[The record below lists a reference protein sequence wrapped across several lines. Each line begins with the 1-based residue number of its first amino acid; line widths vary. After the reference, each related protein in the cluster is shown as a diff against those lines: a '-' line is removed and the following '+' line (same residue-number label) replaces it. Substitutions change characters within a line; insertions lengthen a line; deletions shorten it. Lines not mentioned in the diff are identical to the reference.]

1 MGLEN
6 GMIAEHKI
14 KMLQGFL
21 GKLPGP
27 IAGRL
32 AKAIEVDRLGGGSVL
47 PHDAIL
53 DSLRPILRNAQT
65 SDRTL
70 TPLRL
75 LCRPFEDLLFSTPRQ
90 NKLKGKIARDSVM
103 LLWNW
108 VSTELLPDAAA
119 AFERDATAAI
129 MTGKIEAAETLVT
142 AFSGQVSLAI
152 LSVLQS
158 KSGVKAAEAALG
170 DSSIVDDAREMAQLL
185 GVAQDIRGLQ
195 EKLPKPFPTL
205 TDDEIWVLREFYD
218 RILAA
223 LPDAA
228 PYVAVITMNR
238 LERPWEA
245 LRLPLQ
251 ISRQTQDT
259 LISKTDMGLV
269 GEILFA
275 EMEENAA
282 AIRKA
287 KPRHFDVDRLTA
299 HIARFAELSTGLVK
313 SVDIRRDGEW
323 GQRLLKD
330 RAAIAEIMDGFME
343 RAPKD
348 VLAAIPMQK
357 TGRFSGGPSAPD
369 LRHAPDPEKTVIA
382 LANAKLIIGCKPFAA
397 ASSFG
402 TSLKDARDQLIQ
414 ALRAYSEELVREL
427 RGEECER
434 RYHAEAYLEIAVE
447 LTSLLA
453 GTQDGELLRR
463 RGRAALAP
471 REAA

>member
-1 MGLEN
+1 
-6 GMIAEHKI
+6 MIAEHKI

-103 LLWNW
+103 IVWNW
-108 VSTELLPDAAA
+108 IATDLLPDATA
-119 AFERDATAAI
+119 AFEKNTTAAI
-129 MTGKIEAAETLVT
+129 MTGKMDEAETEVL
-142 AFSGQVSLAI
+142 AFSAQISAAI
-152 LSVLQS
+152 LSALES
-158 KSGVKAAEAALG
+158 TDGVESAEAALG
-170 DSSIVDDAREMAQLL
+170 DLSVVDDAREMAQLL
-185 GVAQDIRGLQ
+185 GVAKDIRGLQ

-205 TDDEIWVLREFYD
+205 SEDEIWVLREFYD
-218 RILAA
+218 SILAT

-275 EMEENAA
+275 EMEENAT
-282 AIRKA
+282 AIHKA
-287 KPRHFDVDRLTA
+287 RPRHFDVDALTT
-299 HIARFAELSTGLVK
+299 HVARFAELSTGLVK

-343 RAPKD
+343 RAPKE

-369 LRHAPDPEKTVIA
+369 LRHAPDPEKIVHA
-382 LANAKLIIGCKPFAA
+382 LANAKLIMGCKPFAA

-402 TSLKDARDQLIQ
+402 ASLKDARDQINQ
-414 ALRAYSEELVREL
+414 TLRSYSESLVGEL
-427 RGEECER
+427 RGDKCER
-434 RYHAEAYLEIAVE
+434 RSNAESYLDVAVE
-447 LTSLLA
+447 LTSLLTGA
-453 GTQDGELLRR
+453 EEGELLRR

-471 REAA
+471 RVAA